1 MAFEA
6 IVKQCH
12 ENGVEEVIAAG
23 DSFDG
28 PVQDPSFIDY
38 CADTYLPLTLVPGNH
53 DPGLRQGFF
62 ASKRV
67 TVVEKP
73 LLREGKIPLLFLPY
87 REESTMGMAI
97 EAAGLRESLAQ
108 RAWILVSHGDF
119 GRYAPDEKGREQGY
133 FPLTR
138 RDLQRCN
145 PALTILGHIHRGHEA
160 APGIHYPGSP
170 VPLDITERGPRR
182 YLLVNRETLGVKS
195 VSVPGAPVNEILDII
210 CVPGSDEAR
219 GVYDRVISQVQS
231 IRSGMGTEGAV
242 PLTLRVH
249 VRGRAEER
257 GDVEEAVKKA
267 CSEEGV
273 SLEGIHLGEL
283 LPAGETRTGEIARL
297 VQEKIHEYKLSYRPD
312 EITEDEVM
320 KRALNILYK

>member
-1 MAFEA
+1 MALEA
-6 IVKQCH
+6 IAKQCYKK
-12 ENGVEEVIAAG
+12 GVEEVIVAG

-97 EAAGLRESLAQ
+97 EAAGLRESLAA
-108 RAWILVSHGDF
+108 RAWILISHGDF
-119 GRYAPDEKGREQGY
+119 GRYAPEEKGKEQGY

-160 APGIHYPGSP
+160 APGIYYPGSP

-182 YLLVNRETLGVKS
+182 YLLVDRDTLGIKS
-195 VSVPGAPVNEILDII
+195 LPVPGAPINEILNII
-210 CVPGSDEAR
+210 SIPGSDEAR
-219 GVYDRVISQVQS
+219 GVHDAVVSH
-231 IRSGMGTEGAV
+231 IRLIRTGAGAQGAV

-297 VQEKIHEYKLSYRPD
+297 VQEKIHEYKLSYGSGA
-312 EITEDEVM
+312 ITEDEVM
-320 KRALNILYK
+320 KQALSILYK

>member
-1 MAFEA
+1 MALEA
-6 IVKQCH
+6 IAKQCK
-12 ENGVEEVIAAG
+12 EKGVEEVIVAG

-53 DPGLRQGFF
+53 DPGLRQGYF
-62 ASKRV
+62 ASKSV
-67 TVVEKP
+67 TVVEEP
-73 LLREGKIPLLFLPY
+73 LLRDGKIPILFLPY

-97 EAAGLRESLAQ
+97 EAAGLREFLEK
-108 RAWILVSHGDF
+108 RAWILISHGDF
-119 GRYAPDEKGREQGY
+119 GRYAPEEKGREQGY

-145 PALTILGHIHRGHEA
+145 PSLTILGHIHRGHEA

-170 VPLDITERGPRR
+170 IPLDITERGPRR
-182 YLLVNRETLGVKS
+182 YLLVDRDTLGVKS
-195 VSVPGAPVNEILDII
+195 LPVPGAPIHEILNII
-210 CVPGSDEAR
+210 SIPGSDEAR
-219 GVYDRVISQVQS
+219 GVYDSVISHINS
-231 IRSGMGTEGAV
+231 IRSGAGSQGAES
-242 PLTLRVH
+242 LTLRVH

-257 GDVEEAVKKA
+257 GDVEDAVKRA

-273 SLEGIHLGEL
+273 SLEGIYLGEL

-297 VQEKIHEYKLSYRPD
+297 VQDKINEYKLSYGPG
-312 EITEDEVM
+312 EITEEEVM
-320 KRALNILYK
+320 KQALNILYK